1 LVFFDISY
9 PPCVLKIADIQYA
22 KFFLA
27 TSEYREVAR
36 LIFQNVA
43 PKFFSLVCS
52 DPETTRLLESGTSAI
67 NQQVSAKNEKTGC
80 DIVRIIEGGTITHS
94 ARRRKD

>member
-1 LVFFDISY
+1 M
-9 PPCVLKIADIQYA
+9 
-22 KFFLA
+22 
-27 TSEYREVAR
+27 AR
-36 LIFQNVA
+36 SIFQNVA

-80 DIVRIIEGGTITHS
+80 DIVRIIEL
-94 ARRRKD
+94 ARYEQWRGDAKIEVDPE